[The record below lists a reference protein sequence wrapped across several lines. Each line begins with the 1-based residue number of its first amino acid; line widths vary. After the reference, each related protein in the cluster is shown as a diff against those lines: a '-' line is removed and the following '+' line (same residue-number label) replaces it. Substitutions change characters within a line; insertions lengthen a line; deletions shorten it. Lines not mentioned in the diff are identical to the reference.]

1 MNPAPRSAA
10 CAHTTRCGCCTAAR
24 RCRSPTP
31 QASLPST
38 SVHSAPLSG
47 LRLAVH
53 LLLLLR
59 QVEFAL
65 RKAHGDVVG
74 KVRVDLR
81 VVKGDLDRK
90 AVEQCSELKREH
102 PGVDLGV

>member
-1 MNPAPRSAA
+1 MNPARRSAV
-10 CAHTTRCGCCTAAR
+10 CAHTTRCGYCTAAR

-31 QASLPST
+31 RASPPSR
-38 SVHSAPLSG
+38 SARSAPLNG

-53 LLLLLR
+53 LLLVLR

-74 KVRVDLR
+74 EVRVDLR

-90 AVEQCSELKREH
+90 AVEQGRELQREH
-102 PGVDLGV
+102 PDVDLG